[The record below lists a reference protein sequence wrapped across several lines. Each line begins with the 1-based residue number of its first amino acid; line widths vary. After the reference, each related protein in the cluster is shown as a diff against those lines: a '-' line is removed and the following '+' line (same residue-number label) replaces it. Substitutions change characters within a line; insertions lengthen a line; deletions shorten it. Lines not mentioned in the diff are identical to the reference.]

1 MRRTARGDAKEAGV
15 CRKQIGH
22 LSSGVNGKRM
32 NAVRYPIVH
41 GMIHEPVT
49 RQRKVSSEA

>member
-1 MRRTARGDAKEAGV
+1 MRRTACGDAKEAGV